1 LLFLAESLRSQSP
14 YAAEVCQPGGV
25 SEVEPT
31 QEELEALLRELREEV
46 VRLKDEIRRLR
57 HERHEVPPHY
67 L

>member
-1 LLFLAESLRSQSP
+1 MH
-14 YAAEVCQPGGV
+14 AAEVCQPGGV